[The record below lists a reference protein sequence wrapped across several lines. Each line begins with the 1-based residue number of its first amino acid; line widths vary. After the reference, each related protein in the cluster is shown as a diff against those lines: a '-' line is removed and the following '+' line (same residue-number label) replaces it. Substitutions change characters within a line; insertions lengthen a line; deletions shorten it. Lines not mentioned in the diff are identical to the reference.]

1 MKGGEM
7 ARKVIQRVLLAAG
20 LIGLTGCAATFWAGK
35 QSATLNLGMSK
46 ERVQAML
53 GLPQDV
59 VTQQFQDLM
68 VETWKYLDR
77 TVVFHNG
84 ILYGW
89 EVPPRLPEA
98 GTQRD
103 QGTSG

>member
-1 MKGGEM
+1 MIKR
-7 ARKVIQRVLLAAG
+7 ALVV
-20 LIGLTGCAATFWAGK
+20 IGLVGILGCAATFWAGK

-46 ERVQAML
+46 EQAQAVL
-53 GLPQDV
+53 GPPQDV

-98 GTQRD
+98 GTRRD